1 MVVNVTIY
9 IEGVDSENS
18 LVLTADNTP
27 GFREYFSQL
36 LSQKLSTDDFNLIIQ
51 PFGTITQTKK
61 RLELIEKHKSN
72 AVILIDLDGPKE
84 KLPERLT
91 RYQPFDTTKIF
102 FMIQEMEAWILSQV
116 DKIEEFGN
124 SEGLTRK
131 KQDQDIASN
140 PLIKNK
146 HPEEIEK
153 PSEKLKTILS
163 QYFESVKVVRGTQK
177 IKKKQYSKSKDGP
190 KLIGLLD
197 LERLMQDFEE
207 VKRLIDYI
215 VSIEVEE

>member
-9 IEGVDSENS
+9 IEGVYSENPS
-18 LVLTADNTP
+18 VLTVDNTAV
-27 GFREYFSQL
+27 FRESFYKL
-36 LSQKLSTDDFNLIIQ
+36 LSQKLSPANFKLIIQ

-61 RLELIEKHKSN
+61 YLELIEKQQSN

-84 KLPERLT
+84 KIPERLV
-91 RYQPFDTTKIF
+91 RYQLLDTARIF

-116 DKIEEFGN
+116 DKIEEFGKR
-124 SEGLTRK
+124 EGLTRK
-131 KQDQDIASN
+131 KEDQDMGSN

-153 PSEKLKTILS
+153 PSEKLKTLFG
-163 QYFESVKVVRGTQK
+163 QYFESVKVVRGQQK
-177 IKKKQYSKSKDGP
+177 IKKKQYSKAKDGP

-197 LERLMQDFEE
+197 LERLMQDFDE
-207 VKRLIDYI
+207 VERLIDYI
-215 VSIEVEE
+215 GSIEGEG